1 MNQISVPKLMRA
13 VEIKR
18 KKDAKT
24 WLEVTN
30 ELGFL
35 STATIFT
42 LRKAKWAT
50 FNAER
55 LVAIL
60 QWLGTTDFSPYLV
73 ERYQP
78 GVTDEPIKREVTE
91 WMVWWG
97 SDRQTAEVY
106 MMFDNLDLAEKAMRS
121 MPGGRISYQKTI
133 TYGWVD
139 VPSTS

>member
-1 MNQISVPKLMRA
+1 MNQLSVSKLMRA
-13 VEIKR
+13 VDIKR
-18 KKDAKT
+18 KKDGKT
-24 WLEVTN
+24 WLDVTN

-35 STATIFT
+35 STASIFN
-42 LRKAKWAT
+42 LRKMKWAT
-50 FNAER
+50 FKAER

-78 GVTDEPIKREVTE
+78 SVTNEPIRREVTE

-106 MMFDNLDLAEKAMRS
+106 MMFDNRDLAEKTMRS
-121 MPGGRISYQKTI
+121 MPDGRISYQKTI

-139 VPSTS
+139 VPHDK